1 MWGSWLGVTLS
12 GLLAVLFLIA
22 ISVFASPLFAVL
34 IAAAVAAVAVAFV
47 FWRRLRETGGGA
59 AAGSQNPRTGG
70 APASGEGS
78 GSPTSPT
85 GPVS

>member
-1 MWGSWLGVTLS
+1 MWGSWLGVTFT
-12 GLLAVLFLIA
+12 GLVVVLFLVG
-22 ISVFASPLFAVL
+22 ISFAASPLFAVL
-34 IAAAVAAVAVAFV
+34 IVAVIGVFAAVVVV
-47 FWRRLRETGGGA
+47 TRRLREPGGGA

-85 GPVS
+85 GPAR